1 MSRPRVLLAAKTA
14 FAASIAWYIA
24 PYLPF
29 TDAQYSYYAPLGA
42 VISMYPTIM
51 RSLRTGLQALL
62 ALAVGA
68 ALAFAVIWMPIP
80 HVASVAIVVGI
91 GVLIAG
97 WHVLGDSRN
106 WVPIAALFVLLI
118 GGVDA
123 DRYSANYLIHVLFG
137 ILVGVAVNLLVVPPL
152 YTRSARERLNELRD
166 LVARH
171 LREMAAAFTEDDPQ
185 KRDWSRALARLEN
198 TKREVRDA
206 VEQADEAR
214 RGNPRGRRVSDQ
226 IDEDYRR
233 LRALER
239 VLFFVRD
246 LTDVLGGF
254 EERELARFPIR
265 VEVRQELGDAIDR
278 TAALVAA
285 PVHADDAPDRL
296 DDAEEAFGR
305 FERSLDES
313 VQGPPSSA
321 ADAVSASLA
330 LRRIIDAARP
340 FV

>member
-97 WHVLGDSRN
+97 WRVLGDSRN

-123 DRYSANYLIHVLFG
+123 DRYSPTI
-137 ILVGVAVNLLVVPPL
+137 
-152 YTRSARERLNELRD
+152 
-166 LVARH
+166 
-171 LREMAAAFTEDDPQ
+171 
-185 KRDWSRALARLEN
+185 
-198 TKREVRDA
+198 
-206 VEQADEAR
+206 
-214 RGNPRGRRVSDQ
+214 
-226 IDEDYRR
+226 
-233 LRALER
+233 
-239 VLFFVRD
+239 
-246 LTDVLGGF
+246 
-254 EERELARFPIR
+254 
-265 VEVRQELGDAIDR
+265 
-278 TAALVAA
+278 
-285 PVHADDAPDRL
+285 
-296 DDAEEAFGR
+296 
-305 FERSLDES
+305 
-313 VQGPPSSA
+313 
-321 ADAVSASLA
+321 
-330 LRRIIDAARP
+330 
-340 FV
+340 